1 MALRHYF
8 VKLCVMAVIGTAG
21 HIDHGKTALV
31 KALTGVDTD
40 RLPEE
45 KARGITIDLGFAHAN
60 WNGVNV
66 SFIDVPGHERFVRNM
81 LAGIGGI
88 DLLMLVIAA
97 DESVMP
103 QTREHFDICRL
114 LNIPSGIIVITKSD
128 LVDPQTL
135 DLARAEISDL
145 VKDSFLENAPTYTV
159 SAITGTGVEELRSG
173 ILQQLNSIE
182 SRNTNGIFRLPVDR
196 IFTLKGHGT
205 VVTGTLISGSVRKE
219 QTIEILPSGL
229 RTKVRSLHA
238 HNQPVDQAMAG
249 QRTSVNVQSIEKEQI
264 IRGDLLTE
272 PGVLKAT
279 SLLDVKLT
287 LLNDVKPLPHNSLV
301 RFHYLA
307 TDSLARITLLGLETL
322 QPGGTSYA
330 QLRLQKPVSA
340 LYGDRFILRRQTPL
354 ITVGGGLILDHLPMK
369 RINRGDAQAQKRLQ
383 EFEKGNDSDRLKVI
397 VEQKGIH
404 GADEKYLKARM
415 GLHPQ
420 NILELVSDAILIL
433 KQRPL
438 LMISAS
444 VAKTFLEKIRATV
457 ESFHQKNPLLPGFL
471 KEELRSRLMPN
482 ISSEIYQALLDHA
495 VASGIIQL
503 QKDAVALVGQ
513 KPQLS
518 GEDEAMSELL
528 EKKVF
533 ETGIEFPGVSEL
545 ATKIQKKPENVTKIL
560 YLLIRQG
567 KVVKVA
573 DDFFMHR
580 KTVDE
585 IKSKIRGLKAV
596 QKTFSVAD
604 FKTRFGVTRKYAIP
618 LLELL
623 DREGVTRRMGNERI
637 II

>member
-1 MALRHYF
+1 
-8 VKLCVMAVIGTAG
+8 MAVIGTAG

-60 WNGVNV
+60 WNGVDV

-128 LVDPQTL
+128 LVDQQTL

-145 VKDSFLENAPTYTV
+145 VKDSFLENALTYVV
-159 SAITGTGVEELRSG
+159 SAITGAGVEELRSG
-173 ILQQLNSIE
+173 ILQHLNSIE

-205 VVTGTLISGSVRKE
+205 VVTGTLISGSIRKE

-238 HNQPVDQAMAG
+238 HNQAVDQAMAG

-272 PGVLKAT
+272 PDVLKPT

-287 LLNDVKPLPHNSLV
+287 LLNDVKPLAHNSLV

-307 TDSLARITLLGLETL
+307 TDTLARITLLGLETL
-322 QPGGTSYA
+322 QPGGTAYA

-340 LYGDRFILRRQTPL
+340 FYGDRFILRRQTPL
-354 ITVGGGLILDHLPMK
+354 ITVGGGIILDHLPMK

-383 EFEKGNDSDRLKVI
+383 EFENGNDSDRLKVI

-415 GLHPQ
+415 GLHPR

-444 VAKTFLEKIRATV
+444 AAKTFLEKIRATV
-457 ESFHQKNPLLPGFL
+457 ESFHHKNPLLPGFP
-471 KEELRSRLMPN
+471 KEELRSRLVPN
-482 ISSEIYQALLDHA
+482 ISPEIYQALLDHA
-495 VASGIIQL
+495 VTSGIIQL
-503 QKDAVALVGQ
+503 QKDAVTLVGQ

-518 GEDEAMSELL
+518 VEDEAMSELL

-533 ETGIEFPGVSEL
+533 ETGIEFPGISEL

>member
-1 MALRHYF
+1 
-8 VKLCVMAVIGTAG
+8 MAVIGTAG

-45 KARGITIDLGFAHAN
+45 KARGITIDLGFAHTN
-60 WNGVNV
+60 WKGVDV

-88 DLLMLVIAA
+88 DLLMLIVAA

-114 LNIPSGIIVITKSD
+114 LNIPAGMIVITKSD
-128 LVDPQTL
+128 LVDQLTL
-135 DLARAEISDL
+135 NLARSEISDL
-145 VKDSFLENAPTYTV
+145 VRGSFLENAPIYAV
-159 SAITGTGVEELRSG
+159 SAVTGAGIEELRSG
-173 ILQQLNSIE
+173 ILQQLQSIK

-205 VVTGTLISGSVRKE
+205 VVTGTLISGSVRKD
-219 QTIEILPSGL
+219 QAIEILPSGL

-238 HNQPVDQAMAG
+238 HNQAVDQAIAG
-249 QRTSVNVQSIEKEQI
+249 QRTSINVQSIEKEQI
-264 IRGDLLTE
+264 IRGDVLTE
-272 PGVLKAT
+272 PDLLKAT

-287 LLNDVKPLPHNSLV
+287 LLNGVKPLAHNSLV
-301 RFHYLA
+301 RFHHLA
-307 TDSLARITLLGLETL
+307 TDTLARITLLGIDAL
-322 QPGGTSYA
+322 QPGGTAFA

-354 ITVGGGLILDHLPMK
+354 ITIGGGTILDHLPLK
-369 RINRGDAQAQKRLQ
+369 RINRGDVQAQKRLE
-383 EFEKGNDSDRLKVI
+383 EFEKGNDADRLRII

-404 GADEKYLKARM
+404 GADEKYLKERI
-415 GLHPQ
+415 GQHPQ
-420 NILELVSDAILIL
+420 KILELADKAILIL
-433 KQRPL
+433 RQRPL

-444 VAKTFLEKIRATV
+444 AAKSFSEKVRSTV
-457 ESFHQKNPLLPGFL
+457 ESFHQKNPHLPGYP
-471 KEELRSRLMPN
+471 KEELRSRLVPN
-482 ISSEIYQALLDHA
+482 LSTEIYQALLENS
-495 VASGIIQL
+495 SGTIQL
-503 QKDAVALVGQ
+503 QKDVVLLAGRKL
-513 KPQLS
+513 QLS
-518 GEDEAMSELL
+518 GEDEEMSELL
-528 EKKVF
+528 EQKVF
-533 ETGIEFPGVSEL
+533 ETGIEFPGISEL
-545 ATKIQKKPENVTKIL
+545 AARIQKKPESVNKIL

-580 KTVDE
+580 KTLDD
-585 IKSKIRGLKAV
+585 IKSKIRGLKPA

>member
-1 MALRHYF
+1 
-8 VKLCVMAVIGTAG
+8 MAVIGTAG

-60 WNGVNV
+60 WNGVDV

-128 LVDPQTL
+128 LVDQQTL

-145 VKDSFLENAPTYTV
+145 VKDSFLENALTYVV
-159 SAITGTGVEELRSG
+159 SAITGAGVEELRSG
-173 ILQQLNSIE
+173 ILQHLNSIE

-205 VVTGTLISGSVRKE
+205 VVTGTLISGSIRKE

-238 HNQPVDQAMAG
+238 HNQAVDQAMAG

-272 PGVLKAT
+272 PDVLKPT

-287 LLNDVKPLPHNSLV
+287 LLNDVKPLAHNSLV

-307 TDSLARITLLGLETL
+307 TDTLARITLLGLETL
-322 QPGGTSYA
+322 QPGGTTYA

-354 ITVGGGLILDHLPMK
+354 ITVGGGIILDHLPMK

-383 EFEKGNDSDRLKVI
+383 EFENGNDSDRLKVI

-415 GLHPQ
+415 GLHPR

-444 VAKTFLEKIRATV
+444 AAKTFLEKIRATV
-457 ESFHQKNPLLPGFL
+457 ESFHHKNPLLPGFP
-471 KEELRSRLMPN
+471 KEELRSRLVPN
-482 ISSEIYQALLDHA
+482 ISPEIYQALLDHA
-495 VASGIIQL
+495 VTSGIIQL
-503 QKDAVALVGQ
+503 QKDAVTLVGQ

-518 GEDEAMSELL
+518 VEDEAMSELL

-533 ETGIEFPGVSEL
+533 ETGIEFPGISEL

>member
-1 MALRHYF
+1 
-8 VKLCVMAVIGTAG
+8 MAVIGTAG

-60 WNGVNV
+60 WNGVDV

-128 LVDPQTL
+128 LVDQQTL

-145 VKDSFLENAPTYTV
+145 VKDSFLENALTYVV
-159 SAITGTGVEELRSG
+159 SAITGAGVEELRSG
-173 ILQQLNSIE
+173 ILQHLNSIE

-205 VVTGTLISGSVRKE
+205 VVTGTLISGSIRKE

-238 HNQPVDQAMAG
+238 HNQAVDQAMAG

-272 PGVLKAT
+272 PDVLKPT

-287 LLNDVKPLPHNSLV
+287 LLNDVKPLAHNSLV

-307 TDSLARITLLGLETL
+307 TDTLARITLLGLETL
-322 QPGGTSYA
+322 QPGGTTYA

-354 ITVGGGLILDHLPMK
+354 ITVGGGIILDHLPMK

-383 EFEKGNDSDRLKVI
+383 EFENGNDSDRLKVI

-415 GLHPQ
+415 GLHPR

-444 VAKTFLEKIRATV
+444 AAKTFLEKIRATV
-457 ESFHQKNPLLPGFL
+457 ESFHHKNPLLPGFP
-471 KEELRSRLMPN
+471 KEELRSRLVPN
-482 ISSEIYQALLDHA
+482 ISPEIYQALLDHA
-495 VASGIIQL
+495 VTSGIIQL
-503 QKDAVALVGQ
+503 QKDAVTLVGQ

-533 ETGIEFPGVSEL
+533 ETGIEFPGISEL

-604 FKTRFGVTRKYAIP
+604 FKTRFGVSRKYAIP

>member
-1 MALRHYF
+1 
-8 VKLCVMAVIGTAG
+8 MAVIGTAG

-60 WNGVNV
+60 WNGVDV

-88 DLLMLVIAA
+88 DLLMLIIAA

-114 LNIPSGIIVITKSD
+114 LNIPAGMIVITKSD
-128 LVDPQTL
+128 LVDQQTV
-135 DLARAEISDL
+135 DFVQAEIADL
-145 VKDSFLENAPTYTV
+145 VAGSFLEKAPIYAV
-159 SAITGTGVEELRSG
+159 SAVTGAGIEELRSA
-173 ILQQLNSIE
+173 IVQQLQSIKA
-182 SRNTNGIFRLPVDR
+182 RNTNGIFRLPVDR

-205 VVTGTLISGSVRKE
+205 VVTGTLISGSVRKD
-219 QTIEILPSGL
+219 QAIEILPSAL

-238 HNQPVDQAMAG
+238 HNQAVDQAIAG

-264 IRGDLLTE
+264 IRGDVLTD
-272 PGVLKAT
+272 PDILKPT

-287 LLNDVKPLPHNSLV
+287 LLNVAKPLAHNSLV
-301 RFHYLA
+301 RFHHLA
-307 TDSLARITLLGLETL
+307 TDTLARITLLGLDTL
-322 QPGGTSYA
+322 QPGGSAYA

-354 ITVGGGLILDHLPMK
+354 ITVGGGTILDHLPLK
-369 RINRGDAQAQKRLQ
+369 RINRGDVQAKKRLE
-383 EFEKGNDSDRLKVI
+383 EFENENDADRLRII

-404 GADEKYLKARM
+404 GADEEYLKQRM
-415 GLHPQ
+415 GQQPQ
-420 NILELVSDAILIL
+420 KILELAGNAILIL
-433 KQRPL
+433 RQRPL
-438 LMISAS
+438 LMTSAS
-444 VAKTFLEKIRATV
+444 AAKSFLEKIRLTV
-457 ESFHQKNPLLPGFL
+457 ESFHQKNPHLPGYP
-471 KEELRSRLMPN
+471 KEELRSRLPAN
-482 ISSEIYQALLDHA
+482 VSPEVYQALLDHA
-495 VASGIIQL
+495 VASGVIQV
-503 QKDAVALVGQ
+503 QKDVVAVAGQ
-513 KPQLS
+513 KPRLS
-518 GEDEAMSELL
+518 GEDEQMSELL
-528 EKKVF
+528 EQKVL
-533 ETGIEFPGVSEL
+533 ETGIEFPGISEL
-545 ATKIQKKPENVTKIL
+545 AARTQKKPENVNKIM
-560 YLLIRQG
+560 YLLVRQG

-585 IKSKIRGLKAV
+585 IKSKIRSLKST

-604 FKTRFGVTRKYAIP
+604 FKTQFGVTRKYAIP

>member
-1 MALRHYF
+1 
-8 VKLCVMAVIGTAG
+8 MAVIGTAG

-60 WNGVNV
+60 WNGVDV

-88 DLLMLVIAA
+88 DLLMLIIAA

-128 LVDPQTL
+128 LVDQPTI
-135 DLARAEISDL
+135 DLVRAEVSDL
-145 VKDSFLENAPTYTV
+145 VNGSFLEYASIYAV
-159 SAITGTGVEELRSG
+159 SAVSGEGIEELRSG
-173 ILQQLNSIE
+173 ILEHLQSTK
-182 SRNTNGIFRLPVDR
+182 SRNTTGIFRLPVDR

-205 VVTGTLISGSVRKE
+205 VVTGTLISGSVRKD
-219 QTIEILPSGL
+219 QAIEILPSGL

-238 HNQPVDQAMAG
+238 HNQAVDQAFAG
-249 QRTSVNVQSIEKEQI
+249 QRTSVNVQSLEKEQI
-264 IRGDLLTE
+264 LRGDVLTE
-272 PGVLKAT
+272 PDVLRST

-287 LLNDVKPLPHNSLV
+287 VLSGVKPLPHNALV
-301 RFHYLA
+301 RFHHLA
-307 TDSLARITLLGLETL
+307 TDTLARITLLGVDTL
-322 QPGGTSYA
+322 QPGGAAYA

-354 ITVGGGLILDHLPMK
+354 ITVGGGTILDHLPLK
-369 RINRGDAQAQKRLQ
+369 RIHRSDVQAQKRME
-383 EFEKGNDSDRLKVI
+383 EFEKQTEGDRLRIV

-415 GLHPQ
+415 GLHSQ
-420 NILELVSDAILIL
+420 NILELSGEAILVL
-433 KQRPL
+433 RQRPL
-438 LMISAS
+438 LLISADS
-444 VAKTFLEKIRATV
+444 MKSFLEKIRSTV
-457 ESFHQKNPLLPGFL
+457 DSFHKKNPHLPGYP
-471 KEELRSRLMPN
+471 KEELRSRLVPN
-482 ISSEIYQALLDHA
+482 VSIEIYQSLLDHA
-495 VASGIIQL
+495 VSSGMIQL
-503 QKDAVALVGQ
+503 QKDAVALAGQ

-518 GEDEAMSELL
+518 GEDEEMSELL

-545 ATKIQKKPENVTKIL
+545 ASRIQKKPENVNKIM

-567 KVVKVA
+567 KIVKVA
-573 DDFFMHR
+573 EDFFMHR
-580 KTVDE
+580 KTLDE

-596 QKTFSVAD
+596 QKTFSVSD
-604 FKTRFGVTRKYAIP
+604 FKTQFGVTRKYAIP

>member
-1 MALRHYF
+1 
-8 VKLCVMAVIGTAG
+8 MAVIGTAG

-45 KARGITIDLGFAHAN
+45 KARGITIDLGFAHSN
-60 WNGVNV
+60 WNGVDV

-88 DLLMLVIAA
+88 DLLMLIIAA

-128 LVDPQTL
+128 LVDQQTL
-135 DLARAEISDL
+135 DLVRVEIADL
-145 VKDSFLENAPTYTV
+145 VKGSFLENASIYEV
-159 SAITGTGVEELRSG
+159 SSVTGAGIEELRSV
-173 ILQQLNSIE
+173 IVQQLQSIKA
-182 SRNTNGIFRLPVDR
+182 RNTTGIFRLPVDR

-205 VVTGTLISGSVRKE
+205 VVTGTLISGSVKKD
-219 QTIEILPSGL
+219 QAIEILPSGL

-238 HNQPVDQAMAG
+238 HNQAVDQAIAG

-264 IRGDLLTE
+264 IRGDVLTE
-272 PGVLKAT
+272 PDILKST

-287 LLNDVKPLPHNSLV
+287 LLSGVRPLAHNSLV
-301 RFHYLA
+301 RFHHLA
-307 TDSLARITLLGLETL
+307 TDTLARITLLGIDAL
-322 QPGGTSYA
+322 QPGGSGYA
-330 QLRLQKPVSA
+330 QLRLQKPVSS

-354 ITVGGGLILDHLPMK
+354 ITVGGGIILDHLPIK
-369 RINRGDAQAQKRLQ
+369 RVNRSDLQSQKRLE
-383 EFEKGNDSDRLKVI
+383 EFEKGNDADRLRII

-404 GADEKYLKARM
+404 GADEKYLQARLGM
-415 GLHPQ
+415 HPQ
-420 NILELVSDAILIL
+420 HILEFTSDAVLIL
-433 KQRPL
+433 RQRPL

-444 VAKTFLEKIRATV
+444 SAKSFLEKVRSAV
-457 ESFHQKNPLLPGFL
+457 ESFHQKNPLLPGYP
-471 KEELRSRLMPN
+471 KEELRSRLLPN
-482 ISSEIYQALLDHA
+482 LSTDIYQALLDHA
-495 VASGIIQL
+495 VSSGTIQL
-503 QKDAVALVGQ
+503 QKDVVTVAGQ

-528 EKKVF
+528 ENKVF
-533 ETGIEFPGVSEL
+533 ETGIEFPGIAEVAARL
-545 ATKIQKKPENVTKIL
+545 QKKPENVNKIM

-567 KVVKVA
+567 KIVKVA

-580 KTVDE
+580 KTLDDV
-585 IKSKIRGLKAV
+585 KSKIRSLKTT